1 MAIKQLV
8 AGDKANETGRTLIM
22 KSLTSHINFNP
33 NSNES
38 HCRVKFKQ
46 STDIIRSLFLK
57 ARKETK
63 CQFQTTA

>member
-22 KSLTSHINFNP
+22 KKPDSHINFNP

-38 HCRVKFKQ
+38 HCRV
-46 STDIIRSLFLK
+46 
-57 ARKETK
+57 
-63 CQFQTTA
+63 